1 MESRAPAVLDPVVAP
16 LAPSH
21 KFIPPLPLSD
31 ALARGRLTSGI
42 HGKNRYCAVVIQ
54 GPAGHGKTTLM
65 QQLLQEAGTT
75 GAAAGWLTLDESDN
89 DISRFSA
96 CLTRL
101 VSTALEGL
109 SASAAPASGRVKSAG
124 TIETILQALTGVGR
138 PVALFLDEFQVL
150 EDPVILGLLNSL
162 LERLPPE
169 VTFYIGSRSI
179 PELARGRLMIS
190 GRVKWITPEDLCFTQ
205 REVHEFLQNVGL
217 PASES
222 EAQAFQERTGGWPAV
237 LQLLQLALRSGKL
250 SRSTLLAWAAGC
262 QSELRDYLADNVMSH
277 QPPGRRE
284 FLLRTSI
291 LRRLTA
297 PLCEL
302 LVDITDAQQIL
313 QDLVT
318 QGLFLRSIDV
328 EYRWF
333 RYHSIFSDYL
343 KAQLQRNDPKVVNDL
358 HGKAARWFRDQGH
371 HEEAIFHAIE
381 AGQSKLAADV
391 LDQWIPD
398 LVRTARLRTV
408 ERLVDIL
415 PHRALQSR
423 SMLLWGR
430 TWALMFLNQS
440 ERAKQSL
447 EEFEQSLA
455 ETGATA
461 GLRVSLMVLK
471 CAEAL
476 ITDESYC
483 ALPWIDSFPIQT
495 GAMERHKCFEMS
507 CLANAK
513 AISRLQ
519 QSRFAEAREFA
530 LLGESLGARGEAAFS
545 GAYATTLLSY
555 ALILEGR
562 LVQALGR
569 LHAAFDDEHLQVQG
583 SFASASLAAV
593 YGFALYE
600 SGNFVEAE
608 SQLRDSM
615 DMIKQTLPVDW
626 LISAFL
632 SLARATALSE
642 TDGKDSQEIVDDGER
657 LGLVNRVPRLV
668 RAMRHER
675 IRLAVVKGNCTEAR
689 SLIRMLGQFASP
701 ELPRGWVDF
710 AEGCDDSFVCTA
722 RFGIY
727 CDDPLKYLA
736 ALQTEISAARETHHV
751 RREIKLQILLGLAHD
766 VLGDTDATSTA
777 LLEALVLAEPD
788 GYVSSFLEEGPRC
801 LDLLARLLDSGSVK
815 LTDQLRNFIQRLLA
829 TVSAELAPAETGGSA
844 RELFEPLTRKETGI
858 LKLVVNGYT
867 NAEMADQLFV
877 SKNTIKFHLK
887 NIYAK
892 LGVSNR
898 VQATGAA
905 RKMSLV

>member
-1 MESRAPAVLDPVVAP
+1 MKSRPPAVVDPIVAP
-16 LAPSH
+16 FAPGH
-21 KFIPPLPLSD
+21 KFIPPLPLSG
-31 ALARGRLTSGI
+31 ALGRGRLTSGI
-42 HGKNRYCAVVIQ
+42 QGKNPYCAVVIQ

-65 QQLLQEAGTT
+65 QQLLQDARDR
-75 GAAAGWLTLDESDN
+75 GAAVGWLTLDESDN
-89 DISRFSA
+89 DISRLSA
-96 CLTRL
+96 CLTTL
-101 VSTALEGL
+101 ASSALEGRVAR
-109 SASAAPASGRVKSAG
+109 SATVSHRVKSAG
-124 TIETILQALTGVGR
+124 TIENILATLSGASR

-162 LERLPPE
+162 LERIPPE

-205 REVHEFLQNVGL
+205 REVYEFLQNVGL

-277 QPPGRRE
+277 QPAGRRE

-302 LVDITDAQQIL
+302 LVDTPDAQQVL

-328 EYRWF
+328 EHRWF

-343 KAQLQRNDPKVVNDL
+343 KAQLQRSDPKVVDQL
-358 HGKAARWFRDQGH
+358 HRKAAGWFRDHGL

-381 AGQSKLAADV
+381 GGQSELAADV
-391 LDQWIPD
+391 LEQWMPD

-408 ERLVDIL
+408 ERLVDTL
-415 PHRALQSR
+415 PHRALQGR
-423 SMLLWGR
+423 PMLLWGR
-430 TWALMFLNQS
+430 TWALLFLNQA
-440 ERAKQSL
+440 ERARQSL
-447 EEFEQSLA
+447 EEFEQSLERRGAA
-455 ETGATA
+455 E
-461 GLRVSLMVLK
+461 LRGSLMVLK

-476 ITDESYC
+476 IRDESYC
-483 ALPWIDSFPIQT
+483 TLPWLDSFPIQT
-495 GAMERHKCFEMS
+495 GDIQRHQCFEMS

-519 QSRFAEAREFA
+519 QSRFAEAKEFA
-530 LLGESLGARGEAAFS
+530 LLGESMGARGEAAFS
-545 GAYATTLLSY
+545 GAYSTTLLAY
-555 ALILEGR
+555 AFILEGR
-562 LVQALGR
+562 LDQALNR
-569 LHAAFDDEHLQVQG
+569 LHEVFEDEHLQVQG

-600 SGNFVEAE
+600 AGRFVEAE

-615 DMIKQTLPVDW
+615 DMIMQTLPVDW

-642 TDGKDSQEIVDDGER
+642 TDGKDSREILDDGER

-668 RAMRHER
+668 RAMRQER

-689 SLIRMLGQFASP
+689 YLMKMLGEFASP
-701 ELPRGWVDF
+701 ALPAGWVDF
-710 AEGCDDSFVCTA
+710 AQGCDDHFVCET
-722 RFGIY
+722 RTGIF
-727 CDDPLKYLA
+727 CDDPLKYLPPLQAELA
-736 ALQTEISAARETHHV
+736 AAQESHHAR
-751 RREIKLQILLGLAHD
+751 RQIKLLTLLSLAYD
-766 VLGDTDATSTA
+766 VLGDTDAAHTA
-777 LLEALVLAEPD
+777 LLEALRLAAPA
-788 GYVSSFLEEGPRC
+788 GYVSTFLEEGPRC
-801 LDLLARLLDSGSVK
+801 ADLLARLVDSGK
-815 LTDQLRNFIQRLLA
+815 LKPTDALRPFAGKLLA
-829 TVSAELAPAETGGSA
+829 SEGVEFCPAGADSFAG
-844 RELFEPLTRKETGI
+844 ELFEPLTRKEISI
-858 LKLVVNGYT
+858 LKLLVNGSS
-867 NAEMADQLFV
+867 NAEIADQLFV

-892 LGVSNR
+892 LGVANR

-905 RKMSLV
+905 RKLSLV